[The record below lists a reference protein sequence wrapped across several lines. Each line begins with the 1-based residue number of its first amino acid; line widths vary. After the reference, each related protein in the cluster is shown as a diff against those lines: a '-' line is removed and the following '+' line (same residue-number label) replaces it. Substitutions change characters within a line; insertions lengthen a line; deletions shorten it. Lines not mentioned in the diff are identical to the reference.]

1 MTDRLA
7 GDPSVPPPLVC
18 VDAGTTNTRVW
29 LVAGGRILARREATI
44 GARDTARDGHSRA
57 LRGTLRDLIANVRAR
72 TPLGMRAPW
81 RVAAAG
87 MITSRQGL
95 YEVPHVAAPAGAAEL
110 AAGAR
115 ESVLS
120 DITEVPILFVPGVRT
135 GSLDGGED
143 GIGSVDVM
151 RGEET
156 LAVGLFHQGRMPAGS
171 RLLHVGS
178 HWKLIRL
185 DAAGRVAGSITSL
198 AGEMMQAVANETI
211 LASGLPSTPL
221 VAPDER
227 LLHEGMDEAR
237 RSGLAR
243 ALFCV
248 RLLELA
254 GASCRGA
261 PVLPGGRL
269 HRGRAR
275 RPEANGALASGVA
288 VTIAGDDKV
297 GGAWRLALARAGWTA
312 PASRRRSGKRGSWP
326 GWPRSWRREGTAKS
340 RPLSARVSA
349 TGFGSWGS
357 PRAANPPGAA

>member
-7 GDPSVPPPLVC
+7 GDPAVPPPLVC

-115 ESVLS
+115 EAVLS
-120 DITEVPILFVPGVRT
+120 DITDVPILFVPGVRT
-135 GSLDGGED
+135 GSLDGGEA

-156 LAVGLFHQGRMPAGS
+156 LAVGLFHQGRIPAGS
-171 RLLHVGS
+171 LLLHVGS
-178 HWKLIRL
+178 HWKVIRI
-185 DAAGRVAGSITSL
+185 DAAGRVAGSVTSL
-198 AGEMMQAVANETI
+198 AGEMLQAVTDQTI

-221 VAPDER
+221 VALDED
-227 LLHEGMDEAR
+227 LLRQGMDEAR

-254 GASCRGA
+254 GGSSAE
-261 PVLPGGRL
+261 GRL
-269 HRGRAR
+269 SFLVGAFIGAELAGL
-275 RPEANGALASGVA
+275 EAGGALVPGMT

-297 GGAWRLALARAGWTA
+297 GGAWHLALARAGWNAHSLT
-312 PASRRRSGKRGSWP
+312 PAE
-326 GWPRSWRREGTAKS
+326 REAGFLAGLAAVVEA
-340 RPLSARVSA
+340 RAHLEEPPL
-349 TGFGSWGS
+349 G
-357 PRAANPPGAA
+357 

>member
-1 MTDRLA
+1 VN
-7 GDPSVPPPLVC
+7 DPSVPPPLVC

-29 LVAGGRILARREATI
+29 LVVGDRILARREATI

-72 TPLGMRAPW
+72 TPLGVKAPS

-120 DITEVPILFVPGVRT
+120 DITEVPMLFVPGVRT
-135 GSLDGGED
+135 GSLDGGEA

-156 LAVGLFHQGRMPAGS
+156 LAVGLFHQGRIPAGS
-171 RLLHVGS
+171 LLLHVGS
-178 HWKLIRL
+178 HWKVIRI
-185 DAAGRVAGSITSL
+185 DASGRVAGSVTSL
-198 AGEMMQAVANETI
+198 AGEMLQAVTEQTI

-221 VAPDER
+221 VAPDEGLMR
-227 LLHEGMDEAR
+227 QGMDEAR

-254 GASCRGA
+254 GGSS
-261 PVLPGGRL
+261 PEGRL
-269 HRGRAR
+269 SFLVGAFIGAELAGL
-275 RPEANGALASGVA
+275 EAGGALAPGMT
-288 VTIAGDDKV
+288 VTVAGDDKV

-312 PASRRRSGKRGSWP
+312 DSLTPAEREAGFLAGLGAIVAARG
-326 GWPRSWRREGTAKS
+326 R
-340 RPLSARVSA
+340 
-349 TGFGSWGS
+349 
-357 PRAANPPGAA
+357 